1 MEAFMLSHIYIA
13 GSADAAREAVLDR
26 LDQKT
31 RQQLPA
37 GSLGKS
43 TALLSTGRFSPRLSL
58 VIRGIEYRHNEFAED
73 TVLSTDVETA
83 EEAMAIA
90 SAHVTSLPSGHDL
103 AIALDLEPTPVF
115 VAWFR
120 PKAIMRRET
129 GSYAISLAPLTSP
142 LGQQSTAVLQW
153 FDALTDGALPDY
165 DGTLVTAER
174 ASKTYSRAAKAV
186 NTRRTYRSVVRSWCS
201 WTARHGIPALPARSE
216 DVAAYLADL
225 ALQKKRPATVDIH
238 RAALRY
244 LHHIAQVPVPTS
256 HALVSETVAGIRRT
270 STGHGSRQV
279 KGLTWDLL
287 SDVIEQI
294 DTRET
299 VGVRDKAILLLGFAG
314 ALRRSEV
321 AALCLENVALDDD
334 GMRIRLDR
342 SKGDRT
348 SQGVEVAIPRGVT
361 GLCPVRAYEAWLRKA
376 QLKETKGPVF
386 RRVWLPPVSEPGD
399 PPLAPSMGSEALSD
413 RSVARIIQ
421 KRCLDAGLVGDF
433 SGHSLR
439 RGAIT
444 TGARDGIDLV
454 SLKRFSRHQTFGV
467 VEKYIE
473 VEDAMTK
480 HPGRSR
486 F

>member
-1 MEAFMLSHIYIA
+1 MLSHLHIA
-13 GSADAAREAVLDR
+13 GSAKAAREAVLDR

-37 GSLGKS
+37 GDL
-43 TALLSTGRFSPRLSL
+43 TEAVALLSTGRFSPRLSL
-58 VIRGIEYRHNEFAED
+58 VIRGIEYRDNEFAED

-83 EEAMAIA
+83 EEALTIA
-90 SAHVTSLPSGHDL
+90 SAHLTALPSGHEL
-103 AIALDLEPTPVF
+103 AIALDLEPEPVF
-115 VAWFR
+115 VAWLR
-120 PKAIMRRET
+120 PKAARRRKA
-129 GSYAISLAPLTSP
+129 GSQAATLAPLASP
-142 LGQQSTAVLQW
+142 LGQQSSAVLQW
-153 FDALTDGALPDY
+153 FDALTDEALPDY

-186 NTRRTYRSVVRSWCS
+186 NTRRTYRAAVRSWCA
-201 WTARHGIPALPARSE
+201 WAAGHGLPALPARSE

-225 ALQKKRPATVDIH
+225 ALQKKRPATVDLH

-244 LHHIAQVPVPTS
+244 LHHVAQVPVPTS

-270 STGHGSRQV
+270 STKSASRQV

-287 SDVIEQI
+287 SEVIEQI
-294 DTRET
+294 DTDEL

-348 SQGVEVAIPRGVT
+348 GQGVEVAIPRGIT
-361 GLCPVRAYEAWLRKA
+361 ALCPVRAYEAWLRKA
-376 QLKETKGPVF
+376 KLAEAKGPVF
-386 RRVWLPPVSEPGD
+386 RRVWLPPAAEAGQ
-399 PPLAPSMGSEALSD
+399 PPALPAMGSEALSD

-421 KRCLDAGLVGDF
+421 KRCLNAGLTGDF
-433 SGHSLR
+433 GGHSLR

-444 TGARDGIDLV
+444 TGARDGTDLV